1 MSVTS
6 RENAPGFLNNKIIV
20 YLANIK
26 TDIGCIRGFPGI
38 LVRGDYPT
46 KGMTGKAPG
55 MDR

>member
-26 TDIGCIRGFPGI
+26 NGHWVYTGISWDFGPGEAQPRG
-38 LVRGDYPT
+38 
-46 KGMTGKAPG
+46 
-55 MDR
+55 